1 MVPYPGR
8 RGEFRLKT
16 AVKAIEQ
23 AGMHVETG
31 RSVVPAE
38 AGTHGKYMHRRCFLA
53 GMDPPCE
60 RVK

>member
-38 AGTHGKYMHRRCFLA
+38 AGTHIRACSSGRNGF
-53 GMDPPCE
+53 PPARE
-60 RVK
+60 